1 MKGSPPYSV
10 VVAADRVDKPL
21 PVLEGL
27 DLLAPAERPK
37 EVFLSVGRNPSQQR
51 NLGVASCRSPLVYF
65 LDDDSVVAAGT
76 VRELSSHFQD
86 PRTAVAGGP
95 NLVPPDAIPFERTV
109 NSVLASRLGSAGV
122 RFRYAAI
129 GSVKEAT
136 EKDLIL
142 CNMMVRRDL
151 FLGEGGFRKDLY
163 PNEENEFLNRLLHQ
177 GRRLVYDPRGAVYRS
192 RRKSLG
198 AFCYQAFRYGKGRA
212 RQMKVYPCLSDAVH
226 LIPALFLGYLLALG
240 ASLIY
245 AAWLLLQLQD
255 LEGLRPTPLILG
267 LWAPF
272 ALFALLACGTG
283 VSAASWHRRLGDLYK
298 VPILILLRHSLYG
311 AGLVAGFLSPPLRPE
326 VGEIRVFKVAGRGKK
341 RRFLPIK
348 VRT

>member
-1 MKGSPPYSV
+1 MKKWLSYSV

-21 PVLEGL
+21 PVLDGL
-27 DLLAPAERPK
+27 EALPVAERPR
-37 EVFLSVGRNPSQQR
+37 EVIVSVGRNPSQQR
-51 NLGVASCRSPLVYF
+51 NLGVAACRAPLVHF

-76 VRELSSHFQD
+76 PRDLTSHFED

-109 NSVLASRLGSAGV
+109 NAVLASRLGSAGV

-151 FLGEGGFRKDLY
+151 FKGEGGFRADLY

-198 AFCYQAFRYGKGRA
+198 AFCLQAFRYGRGRA
-212 RQMKVYPCLSDAVH
+212 RQMKVYPCLSDLVH
-226 LIPALFLGYLLALG
+226 LIPAFFTLYVLALPFSLACVRTCSQTPAALGLAWLPLLLFGLLA
-240 ASLIY
+240 
-245 AAWLLLQLQD
+245 
-255 LEGLRPTPLILG
+255 
-267 LWAPF
+267 F
-272 ALFALLACGTG
+272 GTG
-283 VSAASWHRRLGDLYK
+283 VSAASWHRRFTDLYK
-298 VPILILLRHSLYG
+298 VPILIFLRHFLYG
-311 AGLVAGFLSPPLRPE
+311 AGLFAGFLSPPLDPE
-326 VGEIRVFKVAGRGKK
+326 TGDIRVLRVTGKGRS
-341 RRFLPIK
+341 RRFLPVK
-348 VRT
+348 ATTQ